1 MFHSIPGTGA
11 VRSLFLLLML
21 AGLSSYSWLAR
32 MQGYLFVD
40 FVGFHLLLGVLLLPG
55 FMLSVVM
62 GLFYKL
68 LPCLQG
74 RVGCP
79 QPREPEALLSR
90 QRARRQLWVYGMSLG
105 LFLASVFY
113 PYMSY
118 LAGGVFVAAQL
129 MLFLNVLD
137 IRKRA
142 LAPVRRA
149 GWPR

>member
-1 MFHSIPGTGA
+1 
-11 VRSLFLLLML
+11 
-21 AGLSSYSWLAR
+21 
-32 MQGYLFVD
+32 
-40 FVGFHLLLGVLLLPG
+40 
-55 FMLSVVM
+55 M

-74 RVGCP
+74 RAGCP

-113 PYMSY
+113 PYMSH

-149 GWPR
+149 I